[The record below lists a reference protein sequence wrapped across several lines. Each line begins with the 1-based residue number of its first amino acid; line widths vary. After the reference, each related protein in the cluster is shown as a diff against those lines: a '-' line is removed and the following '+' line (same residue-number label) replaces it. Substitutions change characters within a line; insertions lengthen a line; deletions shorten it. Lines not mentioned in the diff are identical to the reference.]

1 MSFGSPNN
9 PYEKPQ
15 NPQNPQ
21 QPPQQPGYGYPQQPP
36 QPQQPGYGYPQ
47 QAPPG
52 VPPQQGYP
60 QQPPQQGYPQQPGY
74 GYPQAPQV
82 PASAYGYP
90 QQPGYGAQPPYAN
103 WGQRFLGTL
112 VDMLVFAV
120 PYILVG
126 VGAANKT
133 AALVILGYLV
143 IIGLAIWLLIMEG
156 RTGQTPGKKALGIRL
171 VRESDGQPLGVGM
184 AFVRRLAHFL
194 DSLACYLGWLW
205 PAWDAKRQTF
215 ADKVCS
221 SIVIRT
227 N

>member
-9 PYEKPQ
+9 PYGQPQ
-15 NPQNPQ
+15 DPNQ
-21 QPPQQPGYGYPQQPP
+21 QPQQQPGYGYPQQPQQP

-47 QAPPG
+47 QAPQG
-52 VPPQQGYP
+52 V
-60 QQPPQQGYPQQPGY
+60 PPQQGYPQQPGY

-112 VDMLVFAV
+112 VDGLVFAV
-120 PYILVG
+120 PYILVI
-126 VGAANKT
+126 VGSNAENG
-133 AALVILGYLV
+133 ALVAIGGIALL
-143 IIGLAIWLLIMEG
+143 GLAIYQLIIEG
-156 RTGQTPGKKALGIRL
+156 KNGQTLGKKALGIRL

-194 DSLACYLGWLW
+194 DSIACYLGWLW

>member
-9 PYEKPQ
+9 PYGQPQ

-21 QPPQQPGYGYPQQPP
+21 QPQ

-47 QAPPG
+47 QG
-52 VPPQQGYP
+52 Q
-60 QQPPQQGYPQQPGY
+60 QQPGY
-74 GYPQAPQV
+74 GYPQQAPQGV
-82 PASAYGYP
+82 PPQQGYGYPQAPQAPAGYGYP
-90 QQPGYGAQPPYAN
+90 QQPGYGMPPSYAN

-112 VDMLVFAV
+112 VDGLIFMI
-120 PYILVG
+120 PYILVIIDVNAQTG
-126 VGAANKT
+126 FLSVVGA
-133 AALVILGYLV
+133 LGV
-143 IIGLAIWLLIMEG
+143 IGLAIWQLIKEG
-156 RTGQTPGKKALGIRL
+156 RTGQTVGKKALGIRL

-221 SIVIRT
+221 SIVIRS

>member
-15 NPQNPQ
+15 NPQQ
-21 QPPQQPGYGYPQQPP
+21 QPPQQPGYGYPQQQPP
-36 QPQQPGYGYPQ
+36 QQQPGYGYPQ

-52 VPPQQGYP
+52 V
-60 QQPPQQGYPQQPGY
+60 PPQQGYPQQPGY

-103 WGQRFLGTL
+103 WGQRFLGLL
-112 VDMLVFAV
+112 VDMLVFVV
-120 PYILVG
+120 PYIVVV
-126 VGAANKT
+126 VGASTKVW
-133 AALVILGYLV
+133 ALAIIGYLAV
-143 IIGLAIWLLIMEG
+143 IGVAIWQLIREG
-156 RTGQTPGKKALGIRL
+156 RTGQTLGKQAVGIRL
-171 VRESDGQPLGVGM
+171 VREIDGQPLGVGM

>member
-9 PYEKPQ
+9 PYEQPQ
-15 NPQNPQ
+15 NPQNPQQQPGYGYPQQ
-21 QPPQQPGYGYPQQPP
+21 QPPQQPGYGYPQQAP
-36 QPQQPGYGYPQ
+36 Q
-47 QAPPG
+47 G
-52 VPPQQGYP
+52 V
-60 QQPPQQGYPQQPGY
+60 PPQQGYPQQPGY

-103 WGQRFLGTL
+103 WGQRFLGLL
-112 VDMLVFAV
+112 VDMLVFVV
-120 PYILVG
+120 PYIIAAVGAGTKVWALAIIGYLAVIG
-126 VGAANKT
+126 VG
-133 AALVILGYLV
+133 
-143 IIGLAIWLLIMEG
+143 IWQLIREG
-156 RTGQTPGKKALGIRL
+156 RTGQTLGKQAVGIRL
-171 VRESDGQPLGVGM
+171 VREIDGQPLGVGM

-194 DSLACYLGWLW
+194 DSIACYLGWLW